1 MDRYLGFRILIQT
14 ETFEES
20 VTFFKGFFGN
30 FQNHNYEEI
39 SRRSLILV
47 ITLSR

>member
-20 VTFFKGFFGN
+20 VTFFKDFL
-30 FQNHNYEEI
+30 EI
-39 SRRSLILV
+39 FKITIMRRFLDG
-47 ITLSR
+47 R